1 MSSAVGHHGV
11 ADARGA
17 ARCNTIGRVTVSL
30 STSESAPGTAE
41 SDVLVIGVL
50 QTPEGPSA
58 APGADG
64 VDEALGGTLAEA
76 LTALGATGELEE
88 LIKIPG
94 GGKLP
99 ASVILAVG
107 LGAPA
112 QDGAP
117 FGAETLRRAS
127 GTALRDLA
135 GNKLGVRDKSQSK
148 AIALALP
155 ARTAA
160 EAEAVAV
167 GALLGGY
174 TFRRYRSSPVSDLA
188 VTLLTSDDN
197 ADAVQRGRVIAAAV
211 NLTRDLINTAPIDL
225 PPAVLAAEAER
236 VCAGK
241 PVTVEV
247 LDESELKAGGYG
259 GILAVG
265 QGSSRPPR
273 LVRLQYTHP
282 EATKTVAF
290 VGKGITF
297 DSGGL
302 SLKPPKSMETM
313 KCDMSGAA
321 AVLAATAAI
330 AELGLAVNVV
340 GYMPLAENMPGGA
353 AQRPSDI
360 ITIYGGKTVEVLNT
374 DAEGRLV
381 LADGLARSG
390 ADKPDLLVDIATL
403 TGAATVALGRRTTG
417 VMGSAEPVTAEVA
430 AVMREAG
437 EPAWAMPLPEELRK
451 GLDSPVAD
459 LANVSSARDGGMLV
473 AGLFLREFVPEGV
486 AWAHLDIAGPAFND
500 SAAYGYTPKGGTG
513 AAVRALVRIAEEM
526 AAGRLPGA

>member
-1 MSSAVGHHGV
+1 M
-11 ADARGA
+11 
-17 ARCNTIGRVTVSL
+17 TVTL
-30 STSESAPGTAE
+30 TTSESAPGTAE
-41 SDVLVIGVL
+41 ADVLVIGII
-50 QTPEGPSA
+50 QTPDGPGA

-64 VDEALGGTLAEA
+64 VDEALGGTLADA
-76 LTALGATGELEE
+76 LAALGATGEADE
-88 LIKIPG
+88 LTKIPG

-99 ASVILAVG
+99 ATVVVAVG
-107 LGAPA
+107 LGAPP
-112 QDGAP
+112 DGAA
-117 FGAETLRRAS
+117 FDAERLRRAA
-127 GTALRDLA
+127 GTALRELSVGKGPVKDKDA
-135 GNKLGVRDKSQSK
+135 GKTV
-148 AIALALP
+148 ALALP
-155 ARTAA
+155 AADPS
-160 EAEAVAV
+160 EAEAVAT

-174 TFRRYRSSPVSDLA
+174 TFRRYRATPATDIT

-197 ADAVQRGRVIAAAV
+197 APAVRRAQVVADAV
-211 NLTRDLINTAPIDL
+211 NLSRDLINTAPLDL
-225 PPAVLAAEAER
+225 PPAALAAEAER
-236 VCAGK
+236 VAAEAG
-241 PVTVEV
+241 VAIEV
-247 LDESELKAGGYG
+247 LDEDALAAGGFG

-265 QGSSRPPR
+265 RGSSRPPR
-273 LVRLQYTHP
+273 LVRLAYTHP
-282 EATKTVAF
+282 EAAKTVVF

-321 AVLAATAAI
+321 AVLAATAAV
-330 AELGLAVNVV
+330 ARLGLPVNVV

-360 ITIYGGKTVEVLNT
+360 ITIHGGKTVEVLNT

-381 LADGLARSG
+381 LADGLARS
-390 ADKPDLLVDIATL
+390 ADDNPDLLVDIATL

-417 VMGSAEPVTAEVA
+417 VMGSSVEVA
-430 AVMREAG
+430 DGVAATMRDAG

-473 AGLFLREFVPEGV
+473 AGLFLREFVPDGV

-500 SAAYGYTPKGGTG
+500 GAPYGYTPKGGTG
-513 AAVRALVRIAEEM
+513 AAVRALVAVAER
-526 AAGRLPGA
+526 AAEGRLPGA

>member
-1 MSSAVGHHGV
+1 MPGCS
-11 ADARGA
+11 
-17 ARCNTIGRVTVSL
+17 NIGRVTVSL

-41 SDVLVIGVL
+41 ADVLVIGVT
-50 QTPEGPSA
+50 QTPDGPCA

-64 VDEALGGTLAEA
+64 VDDALGGTLASA

-88 LIKIPG
+88 LTKIPA

-99 ASVILAVG
+99 ASVVLAVG
-107 LGAPA
+107 LGPAPE
-112 QDGAP
+112 DGAP
-117 FGAETLRRAS
+117 FDAEKLRRAA
-127 GTALRDLA
+127 GTALRDLSGGKLA
-135 GNKLGVRDKSQSK
+135 ARGKDGNGEGK
-148 AIALALP
+148 AVTLALP
-155 ARTAA
+155 AKTPA
-160 EAEAVAV
+160 EAEAVAA

-174 TFRRYRSSPVSDLA
+174 SFRRYRSTPAPDIR
-188 VTLLTSDDN
+188 VTLLTSAGN
-197 ADAVQRGRVIAAAV
+197 ATAVSRGRVIADAV
-211 NLTRDLINTAPIDL
+211 NLVRDLVNTAPVDL

-236 VCAGK
+236 VAAGK
-241 PVTVEV
+241 GIAVQI
-247 LDESELKAGGYG
+247 LDEAELKAGGYG

-273 LVRLQYTHP
+273 LVRLGYSHP
-282 EATKTVAF
+282 EAAKTVVF

-321 AVLAATAAI
+321 ATLAATAVI
-330 AELGLAVNVV
+330 AELGLPVNVI
-340 GYMPLAENMPGGA
+340 GYMCLAENMPGGA

-381 LADGLARSG
+381 MADALARSG
-390 ADKPDLLVDIATL
+390 ADNPDLIVDVATL

-417 VMGSAEPVTAEVA
+417 VMGSTESLAAEVA

-437 EPAWAMPLPEELRK
+437 EPAWPMPLPEELRK

-459 LANVSSARDGGMLV
+459 LANVSGDRNGGMLV
-473 AGLFLREFVPEGV
+473 AGLFLREFVPDGT
-486 AWAHLDIAGPAFND
+486 AWAHLDIAGPAFNEG
-500 SAAYGYTPKGGTG
+500 SPYGYTPKGGTG
-513 AAVRALVRIAEEM
+513 AAVRALVQIAAET